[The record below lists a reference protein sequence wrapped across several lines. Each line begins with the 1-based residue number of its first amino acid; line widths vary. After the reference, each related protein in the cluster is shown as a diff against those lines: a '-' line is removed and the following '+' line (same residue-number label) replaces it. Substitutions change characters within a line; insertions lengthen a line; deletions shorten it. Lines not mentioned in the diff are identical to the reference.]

1 VTNDRERLTA
11 QLHEHGD
18 RRRAARDVD
27 RKELDAIAELL
38 PQALRAGISKRE
50 VVRLTGVSR
59 TWIDELLRRG
69 EASRPEGL
77 DVRRHR

>member
-1 VTNDRERLTA
+1 VTDDREQLTA
-11 QLHEHGD
+11 QLAKHGD

-38 PQALRAGISKRE
+38 PHALRAGISKRE

-59 TWIDELLRRG
+59 TWLDELLRR
-69 EASRPEGL
+69 SSS
-77 DVRRHR
+77 